1 MNRKTFARIWY
12 DAGLPSPKN
21 LPKNDIE
28 PEIYK
33 VAACSDMHF
42 GSKQQALTPFLSYIQ
57 EVLAQ
62 DIRTMVIP
70 GDICEGLMPR
80 QGHEQL
86 RFLHSIDEIYNYIYN
101 IFSEFA
107 DQLENIYVICLSD
120 DTEVYTTKYGWK
132 NYNELKLGDEI
143 LSYIDG
149 KLIPNNISDIQILP
163 YNGNMI
169 SFKSTTIDA
178 LTTPDHMSYITTG
191 QYSKMSYI
199 KSIDLLNKKNTIYFR
214 GAGLFNKP
222 DALISDEM
230 IGICA
235 LIVTEGTYL
244 KQDGIQIYQYEDSSA
259 PIRELLNSSG
269 LEWSEYNGHND
280 RERVFYIKANDARI
294 IKSNYL
300 PEKLDIKWFV
310 DNLSLRQLEIF
321 HHWLM
326 FGDGHLNTGGH
337 SGVLYTNNDKLAD
350 QYQLICIKIGY
361 RAMKTKRI
369 RDIFGYKDNIS
380 YEIAF
385 AKQNYCSIHGNN
397 IHEVPYNGIVFDI
410 TTKLGNFLARRN
422 GKPFFTGN
430 CGNHDESLNRRAHGF
445 NLCSNLARD
454 FASIQYDDD
463 PAKIINP
470 VTLDGG
476 IKAILYHGRGGCSKN
491 LVSRSRNKLIDYMN
505 YTKDID
511 LLFLGHCHRF
521 SSDYW
526 LGTHCFSLGC
536 FQSTT
541 HFLADM
547 GKIPQVR
554 GEIIQYKIDTKGT
567 MRSVID
573 IPYCYDDQIKRND
586 F

>member
-12 DAGLPSPKN
+12 DTGLPSPKN

-107 DQLENIYVICLSD
+107 DQLENC
-120 DTEVYTTKYGWK
+120 
-132 NYNELKLGDEI
+132 
-143 LSYIDG
+143 YI
-149 KLIPNNISDIQILP
+149 IQ
-163 YNGNMI
+163 
-169 SFKSTTIDA
+169 
-178 LTTPDHMSYITTG
+178 
-191 QYSKMSYI
+191 
-199 KSIDLLNKKNTIYFR
+199 
-214 GAGLFNKP
+214 
-222 DALISDEM
+222 
-230 IGICA
+230 
-235 LIVTEGTYL
+235 
-244 KQDGIQIYQYEDSSA
+244 
-259 PIRELLNSSG
+259 
-269 LEWSEYNGHND
+269 
-280 RERVFYIKANDARI
+280 
-294 IKSNYL
+294 
-300 PEKLDIKWFV
+300 
-310 DNLSLRQLEIF
+310 
-321 HHWLM
+321 
-326 FGDGHLNTGGH
+326 
-337 SGVLYTNNDKLAD
+337 
-350 QYQLICIKIGY
+350 
-361 RAMKTKRI
+361 
-369 RDIFGYKDNIS
+369 
-380 YEIAF
+380 
-385 AKQNYCSIHGNN
+385 
-397 IHEVPYNGIVFDI
+397 
-410 TTKLGNFLARRN
+410 
-422 GKPFFTGN
+422 
-430 CGNHDESLNRRAHGF
+430 GNHDESLNRRAHGF

-470 VTLDGG
+470 VVLDGG

-554 GEIIQYKIDTKGT
+554 GEIIQYQIDTHGT
-567 MRSVID
+567 MRKVID
-573 IPYCYDDQIKRND
+573 VPYCYDDQIKKDD

>member
-12 DAGLPSPKN
+12 DSGLPSPKN

-107 DQLENIYVICLSD
+107 DQLENIY
-120 DTEVYTTKYGWK
+120 
-132 NYNELKLGDEI
+132 
-143 LSYIDG
+143 
-149 KLIPNNISDIQILP
+149 LIQ
-163 YNGNMI
+163 
-169 SFKSTTIDA
+169 
-178 LTTPDHMSYITTG
+178 
-191 QYSKMSYI
+191 
-199 KSIDLLNKKNTIYFR
+199 
-214 GAGLFNKP
+214 
-222 DALISDEM
+222 
-230 IGICA
+230 
-235 LIVTEGTYL
+235 
-244 KQDGIQIYQYEDSSA
+244 
-259 PIRELLNSSG
+259 
-269 LEWSEYNGHND
+269 
-280 RERVFYIKANDARI
+280 
-294 IKSNYL
+294 
-300 PEKLDIKWFV
+300 
-310 DNLSLRQLEIF
+310 
-321 HHWLM
+321 
-326 FGDGHLNTGGH
+326 
-337 SGVLYTNNDKLAD
+337 
-350 QYQLICIKIGY
+350 
-361 RAMKTKRI
+361 
-369 RDIFGYKDNIS
+369 
-380 YEIAF
+380 
-385 AKQNYCSIHGNN
+385 
-397 IHEVPYNGIVFDI
+397 
-410 TTKLGNFLARRN
+410 
-422 GKPFFTGN
+422 
-430 CGNHDESLNRRAHGF
+430 GNHDESLNRRAHGF

-454 FASIQYDDD
+454 FSSIHYNDD
-463 PAKIINP
+463 PAKIIDP

-511 LLFLGHCHRF
+511 FLFLGHCHRF

-554 GEIIQYKIDTKGT
+554 GEIIQYQIDTHGT
-567 MRSVID
+567 MRKVID
-573 IPYCYDDQIKRND
+573 VPYCYDDQIKKDD

>member
-1 MNRKTFARIWY
+1 LYTAETLLRLYKQLGTFDKCAVHLGINRKAFSRIWY
-12 DAGLPSPKN
+12 DTGLPSPKN

-33 VAACSDMHF
+33 IAACSDMHF
-42 GSKQQALTPFLSYIQ
+42 GSNQQALTPFLSYIQ

-80 QGHEQL
+80 QGHDQL
-86 RFLHSIDEIYNYIYN
+86 CFLHSIDDIYNYVYN

-244 KQDGIQIYQYEDSSA
+244 KQDGIQ
-259 PIRELLNSSG
+259 
-269 LEWSEYNGHND
+269 
-280 RERVFYIKANDARI
+280 YINMKI
-294 IKSNYL
+294 H
-300 PEKLDIKWFV
+300 
-310 DNLSLRQLEIF
+310 LRL
-321 HHWLM
+321 
-326 FGDGHLNTGGH
+326 
-337 SGVLYTNNDKLAD
+337 
-350 QYQLICIKIGY
+350 
-361 RAMKTKRI
+361 
-369 RDIFGYKDNIS
+369 
-380 YEIAF
+380 
-385 AKQNYCSIHGNN
+385 
-397 IHEVPYNGIVFDI
+397 
-410 TTKLGNFLARRN
+410 
-422 GKPFFTGN
+422 
-430 CGNHDESLNRRAHGF
+430 
-445 NLCSNLARD
+445 
-454 FASIQYDDD
+454 
-463 PAKIINP
+463 
-470 VTLDGG
+470 
-476 IKAILYHGRGGCSKN
+476 
-491 LVSRSRNKLIDYMN
+491 
-505 YTKDID
+505 
-511 LLFLGHCHRF
+511 
-521 SSDYW
+521 
-526 LGTHCFSLGC
+526 
-536 FQSTT
+536 
-541 HFLADM
+541 
-547 GKIPQVR
+547 
-554 GEIIQYKIDTKGT
+554 
-567 MRSVID
+567 
-573 IPYCYDDQIKRND
+573 
-586 F
+586 

>member
-1 MNRKTFARIWY
+1 MYNSETLLRLYKQLKTFDKCAIHLGMNRKTFARIWY
-12 DAGLPSPKN
+12 DSGLPSPKN

-86 RFLHSIDEIYNYIYN
+86 RFLHSIDEIYNYVYN

-107 DQLENIYVICLSD
+107 DQLENIY
-120 DTEVYTTKYGWK
+120 
-132 NYNELKLGDEI
+132 
-143 LSYIDG
+143 
-149 KLIPNNISDIQILP
+149 LIQ
-163 YNGNMI
+163 
-169 SFKSTTIDA
+169 
-178 LTTPDHMSYITTG
+178 
-191 QYSKMSYI
+191 
-199 KSIDLLNKKNTIYFR
+199 
-214 GAGLFNKP
+214 
-222 DALISDEM
+222 
-230 IGICA
+230 
-235 LIVTEGTYL
+235 
-244 KQDGIQIYQYEDSSA
+244 
-259 PIRELLNSSG
+259 
-269 LEWSEYNGHND
+269 
-280 RERVFYIKANDARI
+280 
-294 IKSNYL
+294 
-300 PEKLDIKWFV
+300 
-310 DNLSLRQLEIF
+310 
-321 HHWLM
+321 
-326 FGDGHLNTGGH
+326 
-337 SGVLYTNNDKLAD
+337 
-350 QYQLICIKIGY
+350 
-361 RAMKTKRI
+361 
-369 RDIFGYKDNIS
+369 
-380 YEIAF
+380 
-385 AKQNYCSIHGNN
+385 
-397 IHEVPYNGIVFDI
+397 
-410 TTKLGNFLARRN
+410 
-422 GKPFFTGN
+422 
-430 CGNHDESLNRRAHGF
+430 GNHDESLNRRAHGF

-454 FASIQYDDD
+454 FSSIHYNDD
-463 PAKIINP
+463 PAKIIDP

-573 IPYCYDDQIKRND
+573 IPYCYDDQIKKDD